1 MTFIRR
7 HWFGL
12 LTGLIIFIFL
22 VLFILVLLSPRRDA
36 QKRGF
41 IPCTE
46 AMAEEVLACDG
57 NKVGCL
63 LSAVVGNSWCD
74 MKVVGRGFKDWL
86 QGRQR
91 APWSNYIFIPRQAE
105 DEDFS
110 AADRAEYF
118 KSNPD
123 IQSEMQQLQKLNEEL
138 EHEENQQQQVS
149 PEQQPE

>member
-1 MTFIRR
+1 
-7 HWFGL
+7 
-12 LTGLIIFIFL
+12 
-22 VLFILVLLSPRRDA
+22 
-36 QKRGF
+36 
-41 IPCTE
+41 
-46 AMAEEVLACDG
+46 MAEEVLACDG

-86 QGRQR
+86 QGRQK

-118 KSNPD
+118 KTNPD